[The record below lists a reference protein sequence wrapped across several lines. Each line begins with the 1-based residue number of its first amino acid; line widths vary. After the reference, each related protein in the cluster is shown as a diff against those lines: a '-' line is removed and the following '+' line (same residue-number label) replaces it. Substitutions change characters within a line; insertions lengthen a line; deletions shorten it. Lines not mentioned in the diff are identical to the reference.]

1 MKIPQPPPPP
11 IDVLPQTEA
20 TREERQALGE
30 KGVVALCE
38 VLRNAR
44 SYGWEDEVFGPQLE
58 ALQQSI
64 LGLLGTDGTF
74 ELDLAGDAFHVN
86 GQPIRVRQE
95 AVPLAAALRIGLR
108 QRGVIGIRAS
118 LAPPKDDLRL
128 LLRLFRPA
136 LPPRL
141 EDQGDPAR
149 PFKVLRLRL
158 GPGSARP
165 GLAERTARLSEAYA
179 AAAAFVNQTIQQLR
193 MGAPAL
199 PVRTAARI
207 VQDLVDLQRSMPMRF
222 LALARV
228 KVPESDRYWGVHA
241 ANVAVLAIS
250 FGARL
255 GLSKRRRHELGLA
268 ALFHDVGMAAIPKT
282 VLQRSG
288 KLDERGQRAVKASP
302 LLSARAI
309 LREGEVT
316 AAALER
322 AQAAYECHLDLVP
335 REGPLPS
342 IGLLGRILSI
352 CESFDALT
360 TTRPFRSALSLGEAT
375 RIMTTEQLF
384 RFDPQL
390 VDLFVGAVVRTLGAI
405 GREGSGT

>member
-1 MKIPQPPPPP
+1 M
-11 IDVLPQTEA
+11 
-20 TREERQALGE
+20 
-30 KGVVALCE
+30 
-38 VLRNAR
+38 
-44 SYGWEDEVFGPQLE
+44 
-58 ALQQSI
+58 
-64 LGLLGTDGTF
+64 
-74 ELDLAGDAFHVN
+74 
-86 GQPIRVRQE
+86 
-95 AVPLAAALRIGLR
+95 
-108 QRGVIGIRAS
+108 
-118 LAPPKDDLRL
+118 
-128 LLRLFRPA
+128 
-136 LPPRL
+136 
-141 EDQGDPAR
+141 
-149 PFKVLRLRL
+149 LRLRL
-158 GPGSARP
+158 GPEAARS
-165 GLAERTARLSEAYA
+165 GLAERTARLAEAYA
-179 AAAAFVNQTIQQLR
+179 AAAAFVNQTILQLR

-250 FGARL
+250 FGARV
-255 GLSKRRRHELGLA
+255 GLSKRRRHDLGMA

-282 VLQRSG
+282 VLQKSG
-288 KLDERGQRAVKASP
+288 KLDEKGQRAVKASP

-309 LREGEVT
+309 LREGEVN

-335 REGPLPS
+335 REGPLPA
-342 IGLLGRILSI
+342 IGFAGRILAI

-360 TTRPFRSALSLGEAT
+360 TIRPFRSALSLSEAT
-375 RIMTTEQLF
+375 RVMTSEQLF

-390 VDLFVGAVVRTLGAI
+390 VDLFVGVVVQTIRAI

>member
-1 MKIPQPPPPP
+1 EH
-11 IDVLPQTEA
+11 DVFA
-20 TREERQALGE
+20 A
-30 KGVVALCE
+30 
-38 VLRNAR
+38 
-44 SYGWEDEVFGPQLE
+44 QLD
-58 ALQQSI
+58 ALQQAM
-64 LGLLGTDGTF
+64 LELLGSDGTF

-86 GQPIRVRQE
+86 GQPIRLQPA
-95 AVPLAAALRIGLR
+95 AVPLAAALRTELR
-108 QRGVIGIRAS
+108 QRGVTGIRAS
-118 LAPPKDDLRL
+118 LAPPKTDLRL

-136 LPPRL
+136 PPSRL

-158 GPGSARP
+158 GPEAARS
-165 GLAERTARLSEAYA
+165 GLAERTARLAEAYA
-179 AAAAFVNQTIQQLR
+179 AAAAFVNQTILQLR

-250 FGARL
+250 FGARV
-255 GLSKRRRHELGLA
+255 GLSKRRRHDLGMA

-282 VLQRSG
+282 VLQKSG
-288 KLDERGQRAVKASP
+288 KLDEKGQRAVKASP

-309 LREGEVT
+309 LRDGDVRYAT
-316 AAALER
+316 LER

-335 REGPLPS
+335 QEGPLTEV
-342 IGLLGRILSI
+342 GLAGRILAI

-360 TTRPFRSALSLGEAT
+360 TARPFRAAHSPREAM

-390 VDLFVGAVVRTLGAI
+390 VDLFVNVVARLFAATAP
-405 GREGSGT
+405 EA

>member
-1 MKIPQPPPPP
+1 MKGPRPPPPP
-11 IDVLPQTEA
+11 VEVLPETEG
-20 TREERQALGE
+20 TREERQELGE
-30 KGVVALCE
+30 KVLVALCG

-44 SYGWEDEVFGPQLE
+44 NYGWEHEVFDSQLDG
-58 ALQQSI
+58 LQQAM
-64 LGLLGTDGTF
+64 LELLSTDGTF

-86 GQPIRVRQE
+86 GQPIRLQPG
-95 AVPLAAALRIGLR
+95 AVQLAAALRTELR
-108 QRGVIGIRAS
+108 HRGVTGIRSS
-118 LAPPKDDLRL
+118 LAPPKTDLRL

-136 LPPRL
+136 PPPRL
-141 EDQGDPAR
+141 EDRGDPAR

-158 GPGSARP
+158 GPEAAQA
-165 GLAERTARLSEAYA
+165 GLAERTERLAEAYA
-179 AAAAFVNQTIQQLR
+179 ASAAFVNQTIQQLR

-228 KVPESDRYWGVHA
+228 KVPEGDRYWGVHA

-250 FGARL
+250 FGSRL
-255 GLSKRRRHELGLA
+255 GLSKRRRHDLGMA

-282 VLQRSG
+282 VLQKSG
-288 KLDERGQRAVKASP
+288 KLDEKGLRAVKASP

-335 REGPLPS
+335 GEGPLPE
-342 IGLLGRILSI
+342 IGLPGRILAI

-360 TTRPFRSALSLGEAT
+360 TTRPFRAAHGLREAT
-375 RIMTTEQLF
+375 RIMTREQLF

-390 VDLFVGAVVRTLGAI
+390 VDLYVGVVVRMLAAI
-405 GREGSGT
+405 TSEGSGT